1 MLDIAARVCD
11 DFPMA
16 KRGGKVH
23 VAVTRRHYKGT
34 EYTTTLLRRSY
45 REGGRVKNETV
56 GNLSHLDEWMIDGLR
71 AMLAGRRLVDLDE
84 QFEIVRSLPHG
95 HVTAVLGVLRDL
107 DLERLIG
114 RERSRERDL
123 VVAMIVQRLLCACSK
138 LSITRLVAQTTL
150 AEELSLGE
158 VTEAELLSAMDW
170 LLERQER
177 IEKALAR
184 RHLQG
189 EGFVLYD
196 LSSSYLEG
204 RHCELGA
211 VGYSRDGKPGKPQIS
226 YGLVCAPEGQPV
238 SIEVHKGNTGD
249 PTTLGPAVERV
260 KERFGIERLVFV
272 GDRGMITEA
281 RVKVLKEQGVGFIT
295 ALRAPQI
302 QKLTLAPDF
311 QLSLFDEQGLCEV
324 SSPEFPDERLV
335 VCRNPAVAAERARK
349 REELLAL
356 TEVDLQKVK
365 QMVEGDRGR
374 LKHASAG
381 KIGERAGRVVN
392 KRKMAKH
399 FTLQISD
406 GAFSYQRNH
415 TQIDEEALLDGI
427 YVLRTSE
434 PAKRIGSKA
443 VVRAYKQL
451 KVNERA
457 FKEMKS
463 TLEIRP
469 VHHRLEDRVR
479 AHVFLCMLAR
489 YVQFELTRRL
499 APMLFC
505 EDTPLSPADPVAPAQ
520 RSNNAIAKA
529 GSARTT
535 DSRPAHSLEDL
546 LKDLGTLCRNTI
558 RIGNSP
564 YTFTKLTTPTQLQ
577 AAAFELAGVT
587 PAK

>member
-1 MLDIAARVCD
+1 
-11 DFPMA
+11 MA

-34 EYTTTLLRRSY
+34 EYKTTLLRRSY
-45 REGGRVKNETV
+45 REDGRVKNETV
-56 GNLSHLDEWMIDGLR
+56 GNLSHLEEWMVDGLR
-71 AMLAGRRLVDLDE
+71 AMLAGRRLLDLDE
-84 QFEIVRSLPHG
+84 EFAILRSLPHR
-95 HVTAVLGVLRDL
+95 HVALLLGVLRAL
-107 DLERLIG
+107 DLERLIS
-114 RERSRERDL
+114 RDRCRERDL
-123 VVAMIVQRLLCACSK
+123 VVAMICQRLLAPCSK
-138 LSITRLVAQTTL
+138 LSTTRLVAQTTL
-150 AEELSLGE
+150 AQELSLGE
-158 VTEAELLSAMDW
+158 LSEAELLGAMDW

-184 RHLQG
+184 RHLAG

-260 KERFGIERLVFV
+260 KGRFGIERLVFV

-281 RVKVLKEQGVGFIT
+281 RVKALKQQDVGFIT

-302 QKLTLAPDF
+302 QKLTLAPSF

-335 VCRNPAVAAERARK
+335 VCRNPQLAGERARK

-356 TEVDLQKVK
+356 TEADLRKVK
-365 QMVEGDRGR
+365 LMVEGDRGR

-392 KRKMAKH
+392 KRKMAKL
-399 FTLQISD
+399 FALQISD
-406 GAFSYQRNH
+406 GAFSYRRNQP
-415 TQIDEEALLDGI
+415 QIDEEALLDGI
-427 YVLRTSE
+427 YVIRTQE
-434 PAKRIGSKA
+434 PATRIGSA
-443 VVRAYKQL
+443 ALVRAYKQL
-451 KVNERA
+451 KVNERC
-457 FKEMKS
+457 FKEMNS

-469 VHHRLEDRVR
+469 VHHRLDDRVR

-499 APMLFC
+499 APMLFTD
-505 EDTPLSPADPVAPAQ
+505 DTPLSTTDPVAPAQ
-520 RSNNAIAKA
+520 RSHNAIAKA
-529 GSARTT
+529 GSARSA
-535 DSRPAHSLEDL
+535 DGHPAHSLEDL
-546 LKDLGTLCRNTI
+546 IADLGTLCRNTI
-558 RIGNSP
+558 RIGNSD

-577 AAAFELAGVT
+577 ATAFELAGVT
-587 PAK
+587 PGK